1 MSESL
6 ADPIGVSGAAAGRRD
21 AVTRGTLSG
30 VKRVLGDPF
39 MHFIVLGALIYLAA
53 RLVSSDTEPTQI
65 NVDPQRLAQTYEQ
78 QYGRAPAAADLRA
91 LVDRY
96 VREEIYFRE
105 GLALG
110 LQTDDEI
117 VRRRVVQKYEFL
129 QQDNALIAEPDQ
141 AALHAYFDK
150 HAAAY
155 LAKAR
160 VSFTH
165 VYFES
170 NGSDDNAVLARA
182 EQVKTR
188 LRNSDVERAPQSGDR
203 FPELYDYSE
212 LGPDEL
218 SRLFG
223 RYPIAADLL
232 QAPVGAWSGPYR
244 SGYGWHL
251 VRVSHRQAAQVPDFD
266 EVRERVRD
274 DFVAAERQTRANELL
289 GTLRRKYVIHVAA
302 QP

>member
-6 ADPIGVSGAAAGRRD
+6 VDPIGVLRAVAARREI
-21 AVTRGTLSG
+21 VTRGVPSG
-30 VKRVLGDPF
+30 VKRVLADPF
-39 MHFIVLGALIYLAA
+39 VHFIVLGALIYLAA
-53 RLVSSDTEPTQI
+53 RLVSSDAAPTPI

-78 QYGRAPAAADLRA
+78 QYGRAPAADDLRA

-96 VREEIYFRE
+96 VQEEIYFRE

-141 AALHAYFDK
+141 AALRAYFDK
-150 HAAAY
+150 HADAY
-155 LAKAR
+155 LVKAR

-170 NGSDDNAVLARA
+170 NGADDSAVLARA

-188 LRNSDVERAPQSGDR
+188 LRNSDIERAPQSGDR

-232 QAPVGAWSGPYR
+232 QAPVGEWSGPYR

-251 VRVSHRQAAQVPDFD
+251 VRVGHRQAAHVANFD

-274 DFVAAERQTRANELL
+274 DFIAAERRARADAAL
-289 GTLRRKYVIHVAA
+289 GALRRKYVIHVAA
-302 QP
+302 QS